1 MYIFALIAIIEIITT
16 KLEIAVQKPK
26 GTKSVQT
33 IKKTDENLYDNDND
47 LEWSF
52 DEYSF
57 GKMKML
63 VCRFLGNPVELMVSV
78 GTSHLT
84 LQTAC
89 LGREGGSRRVSSQC
103 RGRGSGW
110 GPRPVWSFCLVKKAG
125 GSRWC

>member
-1 MYIFALIAIIEIITT
+1 MYIFALIAIMEIITT

-52 DEYSF
+52 DEYSL

-63 VCRFLGNPVELMVSV
+63 DVCRFLGNPVELMVV
-78 GTSHLT
+78 CGTSHFRRH
-84 LQTAC
+84 ARVE
-89 LGREGGSRRVSSQC
+89 REVLVISYPHNAVAVARVGG
-103 RGRGSGW
+103 RGRG
-110 GPRPVWSFCLVKKAG
+110 
-125 GSRWC
+125 

>member
-1 MYIFALIAIIEIITT
+1 MYIFALIAIMEIITT

-52 DEYSF
+52 DEYSL

-78 GTSHLT
+78 GTSHFRRH
-84 LQTAC
+84 AWVE
-89 LGREGGSRRVSSQC
+89 REVLVVYPHNAVAVARVGG
-103 RGRGSGW
+103 RGRG
-110 GPRPVWSFCLVKKAG
+110 
-125 GSRWC
+125 